1 MIPSK
6 SKARVMSVYPGELQ
20 IEHLCGWQKL
30 IKNLFKCLLVLYNVI
45 VMIILILHKRKL
57 SLTVF

>member
-1 MIPSK
+1 
-6 SKARVMSVYPGELQ
+6 MSVYPGELQ